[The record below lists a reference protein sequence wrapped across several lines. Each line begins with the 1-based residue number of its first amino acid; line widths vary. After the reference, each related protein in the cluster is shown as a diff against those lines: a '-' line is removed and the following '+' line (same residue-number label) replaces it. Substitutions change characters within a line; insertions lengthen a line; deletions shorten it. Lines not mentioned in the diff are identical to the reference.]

1 MPLAFC
7 TSMSKNL
14 HKLTQLK
21 MIKGVRTTF
30 ATKEIVEM
38 CWIGY
43 TSFNVPSLL
52 KFYIFFPHALITK
65 DALRPMYTPSQ
76 CQAFGFKKKKSKHY
90 S

>member
-7 TSMSKNL
+7 TSMLKNL
-14 HKLTQLK
+14 HKLTQLR
-21 MIKGVRTTF
+21 MIKGELTTF
-30 ATKEIVEM
+30 ATKEMVEM

-52 KFYIFFPHALITK
+52 EFYKFFPHALITK
-65 DALRPMYTPSQ
+65 YALGPMDTPRQ